1 MDFNNGHGFSII
13 EMAATLALVGIVAA
27 IAIPH
32 WAKLLPAYQLD
43 SSTRQLQSELHS
55 IKMRAASENVPFQ
68 LQYIE
73 GAVEYAI
80 QRDAAT
86 LAKKPLP
93 EGIVITKAGI
103 ISFSPRGTAGGNRI
117 RLRNSDG
124 LCRQIVVS
132 ATGRVR
138 ICKPS
143 ACAADC

>member
-1 MDFNNGHGFSII
+1 MGINNGHGFSII
-13 EMAATLALVGIVAA
+13 EMAATLVLVGIVAA

-32 WAKLLPAYQLD
+32 WGRLLPAYQLD

-68 LQYIE
+68 MQYLE
-73 GAVEYAI
+73 GAVEYAV
-80 QRDAAT
+80 QRDTAT

-103 ISFSPRGTAGGNRI
+103 VSFSPRGTAGGNRI
-117 RLRNSDG
+117 RLRNRDG
-124 LCRQIVVS
+124 LCKQIVVS
-132 ATGRVR
+132 ATGRIR
-138 ICKPS
+138 ICKPT

>member
-32 WAKLLPAYQLD
+32 WAKLLPAHQLD

-86 LAKKPLP
+86 LVKKPLP
-93 EGIVITKAGI
+93 EGSVITKAGI

>member
-32 WAKLLPAYQLD
+32 WAKLIPAYQLD

-117 RLRNSDG
+117 RLRNNDG

>member
-27 IAIPH
+27 IAIPQ
-32 WAKLLPAYQLD
+32 WAKLIPAYQLD

-86 LAKKPLP
+86 LVKKPLP

>member
-86 LAKKPLP
+86 LVKKPLP

>member
-32 WAKLLPAYQLD
+32 WAKLIPAYQLD

-143 ACAADC
+143 TCAADC

>member
-1 MDFNNGHGFSII
+1 MGINNGHGFSII
-13 EMAATLALVGIVAA
+13 EMAATLALASVIAA

-32 WAKLLPAYQLD
+32 WSKLLPTYQLD
-43 SSTRQLQSELHS
+43 SSTRQLQSELQA
-55 IKMRAASENVPFQ
+55 IRMRAASENIPFQ

-73 GAVEYAI
+73 GAAEYAI
-80 QRDAAT
+80 QRDVTT
-86 LAKKPLP
+86 LVKKPLP
-93 EGIVITKAGI
+93 EGVIITKAGT

-124 LCRQIVVS
+124 LCKQIVVS

-143 ACAADC
+143 ACASDC

>member
-1 MDFNNGHGFSII
+1 MGINNGHGFSII
-13 EMAATLALVGIVAA
+13 EMAATLALIGVIAA

-32 WAKLLPAYQLD
+32 WSKLLPTHQLD
-43 SSTRQLQSELHS
+43 SSTRQLQSELHA
-55 IKMRAASENVPFQ
+55 IKMRAASENISFQ
-68 LQYIE
+68 LQYNE
-73 GAVEYAI
+73 GAGEYAI
-80 QRDAAT
+80 QRDAT
-86 LAKKPLP
+86 ILARKPLP

-124 LCRQIVVS
+124 LCKQIVVS

-143 ACAADC
+143 ACASDC

>member
-1 MDFNNGHGFSII
+1 MGINNGHGFSII
-13 EMAATLALVGIVAA
+13 EMAATLALIAVIAA

-32 WAKLLPAYQLD
+32 WGKLLPAYQLD
-43 SSTRQLQSELHS
+43 SSTRQLQSELHA
-55 IKMRAASENVPFQ
+55 IKMRAASENIPFQ

-73 GAVEYAI
+73 GAAEYAI

-86 LAKKPLP
+86 LARKPLP

-117 RLRNSDG
+117 RLRTTDG
-124 LCRQIVVS
+124 LCKQIVVS

>member
-1 MDFNNGHGFSII
+1 MEFNNGHGFSII
-13 EMAATLALVGIVAA
+13 EMAATLALVGILAA
-27 IAIPH
+27 IAIPQ
-32 WAKLLPAYQLD
+32 WGRLLPAYQLD

-68 LQYIE
+68 LQYVE
-73 GAVEYAI
+73 GAAEYAI

-124 LCRQIVVS
+124 LCKQIVVS

-143 ACAADC
+143 ACTVDC

>member
-1 MDFNNGHGFSII
+1 MKISNGHGFSII
-13 EMAATLALVGIVAA
+13 EMVATLALIGIVAA

-32 WAKLLPAYQLD
+32 WNGLLPAYQLD
-43 SSTRQLQSELHS
+43 SSTRQLQSELHA

-68 LQYIE
+68 LQYVE
-73 GAVEYAI
+73 GAAEYAI

-86 LAKKPLP
+86 LARKPLP
-93 EGIVITKAGI
+93 DGIVITKAGI

-117 RLRNSDG
+117 RLRSTEG
-124 LCRQIVVS
+124 LCKQIVVS

-143 ACAADC
+143 ACATDC

>member
-1 MDFNNGHGFSII
+1 MGINNGHGFSII
-13 EMAATLALVGIVAA
+13 EMAATLVLVGIVTA

-32 WAKLLPAYQLD
+32 WGKLLPAYQLD

-68 LQYIE
+68 MQYLE
-73 GAVEYAI
+73 GAVEYAV
-80 QRDAAT
+80 QRDTAT
-86 LAKKPLP
+86 LARKPLP

-103 ISFSPRGTAGGNRI
+103 VSFSPRGTAGGNRI
-117 RLRNSDG
+117 RLRNSEG
-124 LCRQIVVS
+124 LCKQVVVS

-138 ICKPS
+138 ICKPT

>member
-1 MDFNNGHGFSII
+1 MVINNGHGFSII
-13 EMAATLALVGIVAA
+13 EMAATLALVGILAA
-27 IAIPH
+27 IAIPQ
-32 WAKLLPAYQLD
+32 WSRLLPGYQLD

-68 LQYIE
+68 LQYVE
-73 GAVEYAI
+73 GAAEYAI

-86 LAKKPLP
+86 LVKKPLP

-117 RLRNSDG
+117 RLRNNDG
-124 LCRQIVVS
+124 LCKQIVVS

-138 ICKPS
+138 ICKPTL
-143 ACAADC
+143 CAADC